1 MPLKKFSRILIVNP
15 YGIGDVLFTTPL
27 IKKVRQAFPHC
38 YVACLLGSRTREI
51 LEKNPNVN
59 EIFIFN
65 KGKFD
70 KSSLKERFKM
80 FFSLLSVLRKRH
92 FDLMFDISN
101 APEYSFFAKVFLRI
115 KTRVGFDYKKRG
127 RFLTHRLKLAGY
139 QDKHVIEYYLDLAR
153 LLGIKI
159 NNDKKIDL
167 YLSSEDIEFS
177 KSFLKEHGCAEGER
191 LLCVLPGGGG
201 SWGED
206 ASYKHWPKENFA
218 SVSNQVFQLLG
229 LKTLIL
235 GGPEEAGLCK
245 QLEHLINHNCINA
258 CLKSTLKQSAALM
271 ARCQVVLCND
281 SGPLHIAKSQ
291 GLKTVSIFGPV
302 DEKVYGPY
310 PLSGEDKVLTASVNC
325 RPCYRN
331 FKFTKCHQQRCLSE
345 IKPKEAFE
353 AIKAHLT

>member
-1 MPLKKFSRILIVNP
+1 MPLEKFSRILIVNP

-27 IKKVRQAFPHC
+27 IRKVRQAFGHC
-38 YVACLLGSRTREI
+38 YLACLLGSRTREI
-51 LEKNPNVN
+51 LEKNPNVD
-59 EIFIFN
+59 EIFIFD

-70 KSSLKERFKM
+70 KSSLNIRFKM
-80 FFSLLSVLRKRH
+80 VFSLLSVLRKRH

-127 RFLTHRLKLAGY
+127 RFLTHRLKLTGY
-139 QDKHVIEYYLDLAR
+139 QDKHIIEYYMDLAR
-153 LLGIKI
+153 FLGIKI
-159 NNDKKIDL
+159 NNDKKTDL

-177 KSFLKEHGCAEGER
+177 KTFLKSHGCVEGER

-201 SWGED
+201 SWGKD
-206 ASYKHWPKENFA
+206 AIYKHWPKENFA
-218 SVSNQVFQLLG
+218 QVSNQAFQLLG

-235 GGPEEAGLCK
+235 GGPEEISLCK

-258 CLKSTLKQSAALM
+258 CLKSTLRQSAALM
-271 ARCQVVLCND
+271 ARCQVVFCND
-281 SGPLHIAKSQ
+281 SGPLHMAKSQ
-291 GLKTVSIFGPV
+291 GIKTVSIFGPV

-310 PLSGEDKVLTASVNC
+310 PLLSEDKVLTACVNC

-331 FKFTKCHQQRCLSE
+331 FKFTKCRQQKCLSE
-345 IKPKEAFE
+345 IKPEEAFE
-353 AIKAHLT
+353 AIKARLT